1 MVGAKQ
7 VGSVFVID
15 GVFVMVIQEFRSTM
29 EGGTK
34 YLEKN
39 SAEKPSAKSINPI
52 RAEGII
58 KKFIIIRQC
67 HMFKMSS

>member
-7 VGSVFVID
+7 VGSVSVID

-34 YLEKN
+34 YLEK
-39 SAEKPSAKSINPI
+39 S
-52 RAEGII
+52 G
-58 KKFIIIRQC
+58 
-67 HMFKMSS
+67 